1 MLDFAITAFVAFL
14 VILDPPGTAAIFA
27 AMTRNIADRHRRV
40 MAWRASIMAGLMLFA
55 FALGGEW
62 LLGKLGIT
70 LPAFRVAGGI
80 LLFLLAADMVFARQS
95 GLRSTTPVE
104 DEEAATRED
113 ITVFPLAF
121 PLIAGPG
128 AMTSVVLMMG
138 AAGSDPLRKLAVLM
152 VLMGVMA
159 IVLIMLLSAGH
170 ILRLL
175 GMTGAHV
182 VSRVLGII
190 LAALA
195 LQFVLDGLTQ
205 AMPGLG
211 LPPAG

>member
-1 MLDFAITAFVAFL
+1 MLETAFTAFVAFF

-27 AMTRNIADRHRRV
+27 AMTRNVADSHRRT
-40 MAWRASIMAGLMLFA
+40 MAWRASVMASMMLFA
-55 FALGGEW
+55 FAVGGEW
-62 LLGKLGIT
+62 LLAALGIT

-95 GLRSTTPVE
+95 GLRSTTPME
-104 DEEAATRED
+104 NEEAAVRED

-138 AAGSDPLRKLAVLM
+138 AAQGDPWGQVAVLAVLA
-152 VLMGVMA
+152 LVMA
-159 IVLIMLLSAGH
+159 SLLVMLLAAGH
-170 ILRLL
+170 ILRIL
-175 GMTGAHV
+175 GITGAHV
-182 VSRVLGII
+182 ISRVLGII

-195 LQFVLDGLTQ
+195 LQFVLDGLRQ
-205 AMPGLG
+205 ALPGLG
-211 LPPAG
+211 

>member
-1 MLDFAITAFVAFL
+1 MIETALTAFIAFF
-14 VILDPPGTAAIFA
+14 VILDPPGTAALFA

-40 MAWRASIMAGLMLFA
+40 MAWRATTMAAAMLFA
-55 FALGGEW
+55 FAVAGEW
-62 LLGKLGIT
+62 LLGILGIT

-95 GLRSTTPVE
+95 GLRSTTPIE
-104 DEEAATRED
+104 DAEAAARED

-138 AAGSDPLRKLAVLM
+138 AAGGDPYRQVAVLAVLAA
-152 VLMGVMA
+152 VMA
-159 IVLIMLLSAGH
+159 CLLAMLLAAGH
-170 ILRLL
+170 ILRVL
-175 GMTGAHV
+175 GLTGAHV

-195 LQFVLDGLTQ
+195 LQFVLDGLRQ
-205 AMPGLG
+205 ALPGLG
-211 LPPAG
+211 

>member
-1 MLDFAITAFVAFL
+1 MLETAFTAFVTFF

-27 AMTRNIADRHRRV
+27 AMTRNVAETHRRV
-40 MAWRASIMAGLMLFA
+40 MARRATVMASMMLFA
-55 FALGGEW
+55 FAVGGEW
-62 LLGKLGIT
+62 LLGALGIT

-95 GLRSTTPVE
+95 GLRSTTAVE
-104 DEEAATRED
+104 NAEAEMRED

-128 AMTSVVLMMG
+128 AMTSTVLMMG
-138 AAGSDPLRKLAVLM
+138 SVQGQPGRQLAVLA
-152 VLMGVMA
+152 VLGAVM
-159 IVLIMLLSAGH
+159 LSLLLMLLAAGH
-170 ILRLL
+170 ILKVL

-195 LQFVLDGLTQ
+195 LQFVLDGLRQ
-205 AMPGLG
+205 ALPGL
-211 LPPAG
+211 AG

>member
-1 MLDFAITAFVAFL
+1 MTLVDTAVTAFVAFV

-27 AMTRNIADRHRRV
+27 TMTRNLAAAPRRA
-40 MAWRASIMAGLMLFA
+40 MARRAVILAASMLFA
-55 FALGGEW
+55 FALAGRQ
-62 LLGKLGIT
+62 LLEALGIG

-80 LLFLLAADMVFARQS
+80 LLFWLAADMVFARRS
-95 GLRSTTPVE
+95 GLRSTTPAE
-104 DEEAATRED
+104 DEEAAIRDD

-138 AAGSDPLRKLAVLM
+138 RTGGDPAAAAVVLAVLG
-152 VLMGVMA
+152 LVMA
-159 IVLIMLLSAGH
+159 LLLLSLRAAGP

-175 GMTGAHV
+175 GLTGAQV

-195 LQFVLDGLTQ
+195 AQFVLDGLIQ
-205 AMPGLG
+205 ALPGL
-211 LPPAG
+211 AGR

>member
-27 AMTRNIADRHRRV
+27 AMTRNIADGHRRV
-40 MAWRASIMAGLMLFA
+40 MAWRASVMAGLMLFA

-62 LLGKLGIT
+62 LLGQLGIS

-138 AAGSDPLRKLAVLM
+138 AAGSDPLRKLAVLL

-211 LPPAG
+211 LPPNG

>member
-14 VILDPPGTAAIFA
+14 VILDPPGTAAVFA
-27 AMTRNIADRHRRV
+27 AMTRNVADTHRRV
-40 MAWRASIMAGLMLFA
+40 MAWRATVMAGVMLLA

-62 LLGKLGIT
+62 LLGQLGIT

-95 GLRSTTPVE
+95 GLRSTTPME
-104 DEEAATRED
+104 NEEASTRED

-138 AAGSDPLRKLAVLM
+138 AAGTDPLRKIAVLM

-195 LQFVLDGLTQ
+195 LQFVIDGLTQ

-211 LPPAG
+211 TR